1 MPLVGKKRYPYTAGG
16 YRKAAAARLA
26 IKKKKTRKKR

>member
-26 IKKKKTRKKR
+26 IKKKTRKKR